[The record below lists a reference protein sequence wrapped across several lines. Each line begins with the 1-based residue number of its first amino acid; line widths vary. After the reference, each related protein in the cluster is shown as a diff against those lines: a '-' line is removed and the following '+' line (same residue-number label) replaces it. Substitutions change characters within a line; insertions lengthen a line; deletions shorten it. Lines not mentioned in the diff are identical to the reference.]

1 MKVSVRYLEIIE
13 EDLKKELIWLIE
25 EFQILFKSK
34 SNNYTEVDKKIAN
47 KILDHIMDNT
57 PAYDSL
63 KLYNM
68 LFDTMDD
75 IEKNYPDLF

>member
-1 MKVSVRYLEIIE
+1 MKVSVRYLEIME
-13 EDLKKELIWLIE
+13 EDLEKELIWLKE
-25 EFQILFKSK
+25 EFQILFKAK
-34 SNNYTEVDKKIAN
+34 SGNYTENERKIAN
-47 KILDHIMDNT
+47 KMLDHIMDNT

-75 IEKNYPDLF
+75 IENMYAGLF

>member
-1 MKVSVRYLEIIE
+1 MKVSLRYHEIME
-13 EDLKKELIWLIE
+13 ENLKKELIWLIE

-34 SNNYTEVDKKIAN
+34 SENYTENDKRIAN

-75 IEKNYPDLF
+75 IENMYPELF

>member
-1 MKVSVRYLEIIE
+1 MKVSVRYHEVME
-13 EDLKKELIWLIE
+13 ENLKKELIWLIE
-25 EFQILFKSK
+25 EFQILFKAK
-34 SNNYTEVDKKIAN
+34 SEKYTEVDKKIAN

-75 IEKNYPDLF
+75 IEEMYSGLF

>member
-1 MKVSVRYLEIIE
+1 MKVSVKFHEIME
-13 EDLKKELIWLIE
+13 ENLKNELIWLIE
-25 EFQILFKSK
+25 EFRILFKAK
-34 SNNYTEVDKKIAN
+34 SDNYSEIDQKIAN

-68 LFDTMDD
+68 LFDTMDE
-75 IEKNYPDLF
+75 IENMYPGLF

>member
-1 MKVSVRYLEIIE
+1 MKVSVRYHEIME
-13 EDLKKELIWLIE
+13 ENLREELIWLIE
-25 EFQILFKSK
+25 EFQIQFNFKSDK
-34 SNNYTEVDKKIAN
+34 YTEIDKKIAN

-68 LFDTMDD
+68 LFDTLDD
-75 IEKNYPDLF
+75 IENMYPGLF

>member
-1 MKVSVRYLEIIE
+1 MKVSVKYLEIME

-34 SNNYTEVDKKIAN
+34 PDHYTENDKKIAN

-63 KLYNM
+63 KLYNI
-68 LFDTMDD
+68 LFDTLED
-75 IEKNYPDLF
+75 IEKMYPALF

>member
-1 MKVSVRYLEIIE
+1 MKVSVKYHEIME
-13 EDLKKELIWLIE
+13 ENLKKELIWLIE
-25 EFQILFKSK
+25 EFQILFKPK
-34 SNNYTEVDKKIAN
+34 SGNYSEIDKNTAN

-75 IEKNYPDLF
+75 IESMYPGLF